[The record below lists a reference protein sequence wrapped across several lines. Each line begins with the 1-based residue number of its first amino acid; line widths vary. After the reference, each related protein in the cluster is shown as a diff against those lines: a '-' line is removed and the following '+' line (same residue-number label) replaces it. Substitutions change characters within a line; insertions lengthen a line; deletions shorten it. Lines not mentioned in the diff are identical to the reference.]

1 MMSLAFRVVSLP
13 LLLAYCLNSA
23 ADEPPKEGDDG
34 RKAKANIK
42 ISKETTY
49 IEEPV
54 GKDGYINYIE
64 ALNQRLSKGI
74 TTKNNAAV
82 VVCKVIGPN
91 GGELRGM
98 DEYRDKL
105 FKRLGIGDLPEEGD
119 YFMTMYQLAEIDGP
133 KLDRPRKADEL
144 INAYYEEQMRAMKA
158 PWSKEDC
165 PAVARWIEV
174 NEKPL
179 AILTEGIN
187 RDRFFMPLITTEE
200 PGMLIS
206 VLLPI
211 VQSTRNFA
219 RVLKARAMLRLN
231 EGDVE
236 GAWRDLMTCHRLARH
251 VAHGPTLIERLVGI
265 AIDGIALDGD
275 QIIAQSDRLMTAQAL
290 KFRSQL
296 EELPPIPRMV
306 DSLNTAER
314 FMFLDAVNHLARGTP
329 GVLEMV
335 GGLAGEVDGDGPA
348 AALTKLVSKTL
359 IDWNEPMKMANTWYD
374 KIVAGARL
382 PTYRER
388 AAAAEKLNEQIKDL
402 VMKAKDSKAF
412 AIKVLFSGSPRKAVG
427 QQIGTILVALLLP
440 AINAASNA
448 EARTDMYADLTR
460 VTFALAA
467 YKTDHDAFPDSLD
480 KLTPKYIAKMPQDF
494 YVEKPLSYKRSED
507 GYVLYAVGPNGQDN
521 DGFGPFYKS
530 GDGDDIGI
538 HFPRPKEGE

>member
-1 MMSLAFRVVSLP
+1 
-13 LLLAYCLNSA
+13 
-23 ADEPPKEGDDG
+23 
-34 RKAKANIK
+34 
-42 ISKETTY
+42 
-49 IEEPV
+49 
-54 GKDGYINYIE
+54 
-64 ALNQRLSKGI
+64 
-74 TTKNNAAV
+74 
-82 VVCKVIGPN
+82 
-91 GGELRGM
+91 
-98 DEYRDKL
+98 
-105 FKRLGIGDLPEEGD
+105 
-119 YFMTMYQLAEIDGP
+119 
-133 KLDRPRKADEL
+133 
-144 INAYYEEQMRAMKA
+144 
-158 PWSKEDC
+158 
-165 PAVARWIEV
+165 
-174 NEKPL
+174 
-179 AILTEGIN
+179 
-187 RDRFFMPLITTEE
+187 
-200 PGMLIS
+200 
-206 VLLPI
+206 
-211 VQSTRNFA
+211 
-219 RVLKARAMLRLN
+219 
-231 EGDVE
+231 
-236 GAWRDLMTCHRLARH
+236 
-251 VAHGPTLIERLVGI
+251 
-265 AIDGIALDGD
+265 
-275 QIIAQSDRLMTAQAL
+275 MTAQAL

-329 GVLEMV
+329 GVMGMV
-335 GGLAGEVDGDGPA
+335 GGLVGEVDGDGPA

-402 VMKAKDSKAF
+402 VMKAKDPKAF

-494 YVEKPLSYKRSED
+494 YVEKPLTYKRSED

-538 HFPRPKEGE
+538 HFPRPKESE